1 MTLLGFWAELT
12 IGRSLGAGAGGR
24 GGVRGSRKGD
34 LIPTSQRMSN
44 LARKRQ

>member
-1 MTLLGFWAELT
+1 MPLLGFWAELT
-12 IGRSLGAGAGGR
+12 IGRSLGAGRR